1 MTRAIAP
8 DPACFWKGKAMTTEV
23 FTLPGLRALARVAI
37 AFAAAFAFAGQASAQ
52 AEGKEFLRFKVPHPV
67 ETGKKIE
74 VIEFFSYG
82 CPHCADLEPQ
92 MQAWL
97 RKLPPDVQFRR
108 VPVAFFAPWE
118 NLAKVYYTLEALGE
132 DMRLTPEVFLA
143 IHGPARDNLAKEDRF
158 LAWAAAKGLDRKKVE
173 ETYKSFGVAGKVG
186 RAKQIA
192 QTYNIQSVPTIIVDG
207 KFQLTSGTAGG
218 HGNVPATIDAAVAV
232 ARAERPKS

>member
-8 DPACFWKGKAMTTEV
+8 APDQFRKGKSIMTAV
-23 FTLPGLRALARVAI
+23 FTFPGLRAAARLAI
-37 AFAAAFAFAGQASAQ
+37 AFAAAFAFAGHASAQ
-52 AEGKEFLRFKVPHPV
+52 AEGKEFLRFKVAHPV

-82 CPHCADLEPQ
+82 CPHCADLEPH
-92 MQAWL
+92 MQAWM
-97 RKLPPDVQFRR
+97 KTLPPDVQFRR

-118 NLAKVYYTLEALGE
+118 NLAKVYYTLESLGE
-132 DMRLTPEVFLA
+132 DAKLTPEVFLA

-158 LAWAAAKGLDRKKVE
+158 LDWAAKKGLDRKKVE
-173 ETYKSFGVAGKVG
+173 ETYKSFGVSGKVG

-192 QTYNIQSVPTIIVDG
+192 QTYNVQSVPTIIVDG

-218 HGNVPATIDAAVAV
+218 HPNVPATIDAAIAV

>member
-1 MTRAIAP
+1 MTA
-8 DPACFWKGKAMTTEV
+8 V
-23 FTLPGLRALARVAI
+23 FTLPAVRTAARFAI
-37 AFAAAFAFAGQASAQ
+37 AFAAAIAFAGQVFAQ
-52 AEGKEFLRFKVPHPV
+52 AEGKEFVRLKVPHAV

-82 CPHCADLEPQ
+82 CPHCADLEPY
-92 MQAWL
+92 MQAWAK
-97 RKLPPDVQFRR
+97 KLPADVQFRR

-118 NLAKVYYTLEALGE
+118 NLAKVYYTLDSLGDE
-132 DMRLTPEVFLA
+132 GKLTPEVFLA
-143 IHGPARDNLAKEDRF
+143 IHGPSRINLAQEDKF
-158 LAWAAAKGLDRKKVE
+158 LDWAASKGLDRKKVDD
-173 ETYKSFGVAGKVG
+173 TYKSFGVAGKVG

-218 HGNVPATIDAAVAV
+218 HPNVPATIDAAIAA

>member
-1 MTRAIAP
+1 MTA
-8 DPACFWKGKAMTTEV
+8 V
-23 FTLPGLRALARVAI
+23 FTLPGLRAAARLAI

-52 AEGKEFLRFKVPHPV
+52 AAEGKEYVRLKVPHPV

-82 CPHCADLEPQ
+82 CPHCADLEPH

-97 RKLPPDVQFRR
+97 KKLPPDVQLRR

-132 DMRLTPEVFLA
+132 DVKLTPDVFLA
-143 IHGPARDNLAKEDRF
+143 IHGPSRTNLAQEDKF
-158 LAWAAAKGLDRKKVE
+158 YDWAASKGLDRKKVE
-173 ETYKSFGVAGKVG
+173 DTYKSFGISGKIG
-186 RAKQIA
+186 RAKQLA
-192 QTYNIQSVPTIIVDG
+192 QAYNIQSVPTIIVDG

-218 HGNVPATIDAAVAV
+218 HERVPSTIDAAVAA